1 MKRVVVIGGGAAG
14 LMAAVIAGRE
24 GAKVTLLEKMN
35 YVGKKMGITGK
46 GRCNITNACDMSDLL
61 KIHRAMVS
69 FYMVLTSAL
78 PMKICCSYYTTLV

>member
-46 GRCNITNACDMSDLL
+46 GRCNITNACDMSDFI
-61 KIHRAMVS
+61 KNTPGNGK

-78 PMKICCSYYTTLV
+78 PMKICCSYYMTLV

>member
-35 YVGKKMGITGK
+35 YVGKKDGHYRQRT
-46 GRCNITNACDMSDLL
+46 LQ
-61 KIHRAMVS
+61 
-69 FYMVLTSAL
+69 
-78 PMKICCSYYTTLV
+78 YYECL

>member
-35 YVGKKMGITGK
+35 YVGKRWALPAKDAAILRMLVI
-46 GRCNITNACDMSDLL
+46 CLILL

-69 FYMVLTSAL
+69 FIWCLRAL
-78 PMKICCSYYTTLV
+78 YQ

>member
-1 MKRVVVIGGGAAG
+1 
-14 LMAAVIAGRE
+14 MAAVIAGRE

-35 YVGKKMGITGK
+35 YVGKRWALPVKDAAIL
-46 GRCNITNACDMSDLL
+46 RNACDMSDLL